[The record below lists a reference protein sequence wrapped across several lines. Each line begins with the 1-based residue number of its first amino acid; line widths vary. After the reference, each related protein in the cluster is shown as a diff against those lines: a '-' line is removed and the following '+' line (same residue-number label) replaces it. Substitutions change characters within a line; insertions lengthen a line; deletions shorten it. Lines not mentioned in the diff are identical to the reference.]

1 MILKAKIDSLILFI
15 RKDDEYI
22 AKEIPNRFG
31 NTGCIEII
39 NGIGAK
45 ILCTT
50 DGVSEYFTKLED

>member
-1 MILKAKIDSLILFI
+1 MILKAKIDFPGLMIY
-15 RKDDEYI
+15 KDKEYI
-22 AKEIPNRFG
+22 AKRQSAYFDG
-31 NTGCIEII
+31 TDCIEII